1 MDTKQTYVSD
11 ADNRADDRLL
21 PSALRETQRFM
32 ARRRFWGALLGAV
45 LLVALAGP
53 FYTLERMGLGTRI
66 LYWGGVGV
74 FAGLVLTPL
83 SMLARRLNAQGH
95 VHWLIAATGAGV
107 LGVLPVMAA
116 VWVANWLGTGLG
128 AFDGFWSLLPYVAA
142 PVIGIT
148 IIVNALVVAGE
159 RDAARHRA
167 EGIRAT
173 ERAYDAPANTPHAS
187 VLFEKL
193 HQELGR
199 DIICIEAQD
208 HYIEVTTPQGAERL
222 LMRLGDAE
230 TDLATM
236 EITQGLRVHR
246 SWWANLAH
254 VTAMNPLPRGGLELV
269 MSNGRTVPVARAQ
282 REAVRN
288 RLTLRE

>member
-1 MDTKQTYVSD
+1 MDAKPTYASD
-11 ADNRADDRLL
+11 PGNRVDDHLL

-32 ARRRFWGALLGAV
+32 GRRRFWGALLGAV

-66 LYWGGVGV
+66 LYWGGVGI

-83 SMLARRLNAQGH
+83 SMLARRVNARGH

-107 LGVLPVMAA
+107 LGVLPVMVA

-148 IIVNALVVAGE
+148 MIVNALVVAGE

-167 EGIRAT
+167 EGSAPMDRT
-173 ERAYDAPANTPHAS
+173 EESAAVSPPAS

-193 HQELGR
+193 PEELGR

-208 HYIEVTTPQGAERL
+208 HYIVVTTPRGAERL

-230 TDLATM
+230 TDLATL
-236 EITQGLRVHR
+236 EIARGLRVHR
-246 SWWANLAH
+246 SWWVNLAH
-254 VTAMNPLPRGGLELV
+254 VTTVTRRPRGGLELV
-269 MSNGRTVPVARAQ
+269 MSGGQRVPVARGQ
-282 REAVRN
+282 REAVRS
-288 RLTLRE
+288 RLT